1 MGWTVCSS
9 SLADLCASALH
20 NKNRPRQMRTPHSAR
35 STSCD
40 LATQGSSRCSSGNLI
55 AARQA
60 NLAARLRLGIC
71 GRFLLYTAA
80 WHIIWRESL
89 HPTATQQFLKSSNNH
104 APTTTQPSFVSN
116 PRTIPTQPSHIR
128 YSPTT
133 FQPRGKG
140 FVRRWPKAPPH
151 GASANTPYPFAR
163 TFAPPPHCRRVHNT
177 LSTLQDAIRLYSD
190 HYNPLQAKCNLIRGK
205 LRRAR
210 SNAPQR
216 FEASS

>member
-40 LATQGSSRCSSGNLI
+40 LAAQGSSRCSSGNLI

-60 NLAARLRLGIC
+60 NLAARLRLG
-71 GRFLLYTAA
+71 GYAA
-80 WHIIWRESL
+80 GFCCTQRHGTSSGEKAI
-89 HPTATQQFLKSSNNH
+89 HPTATQQFLKSSSNH

-133 FQPRGKG
+133 TQPLAKG
-140 FVRRWPKAPPH
+140 FVRRRPKAPPH
-151 GASANTPYPFAR
+151 GTSANTPYPFA
-163 TFAPPPHCRRVHNT
+163 
-177 LSTLQDAIRLYSD
+177 
-190 HYNPLQAKCNLIRGK
+190 
-205 LRRAR
+205 
-210 SNAPQR
+210 
-216 FEASS
+216 